1 MSIDTNEWSNVAGGG
16 VAGAILMIVLWFL
29 KPFLHKTT
37 INGNTGEK
45 PVTFWEDRLTALGD
59 TITEKFDNSLKIS
72 VVPILNRQTEILDE
86 MRKDNQELSRAI
98 IKLGLRD
105 EMREEIRRAKGATA
119 H

>member
-16 VAGAILMIVLWFL
+16 VAGAILAIVLWFL

-37 INGNTGEK
+37 NGSTGEK